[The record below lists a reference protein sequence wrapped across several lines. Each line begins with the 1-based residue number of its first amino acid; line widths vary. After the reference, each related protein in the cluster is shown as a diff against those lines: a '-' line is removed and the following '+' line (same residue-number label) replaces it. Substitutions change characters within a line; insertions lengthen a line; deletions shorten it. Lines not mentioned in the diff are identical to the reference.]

1 MRRKSFD
8 ALMSAGGFLLT
19 VVLIVAGALAFWGYS
34 YTNSTVKSQ
43 LSAQDITFPPKAA
56 FATAKAGTEITP
68 GMIPYL
74 EKYAGEKM
82 TTGAQAEAYADHFIA
97 IHLSEMPYHGVYS
110 QVSAA
115 AMAAKPGSTQ
125 ATELKAV
132 EQTVFQGTSLRGML
146 LNAYGWWKMGQIAL
160 WSSLAMW
167 SLAAVMAV
175 LSVLGLRHFR
185 KAPVAE
191 EFPKLATA
199 EALGGTYAPVTAG
212 ANGKVSTG
220 ATV

>member
-8 ALMSAGGFLLT
+8 AIMSAGGVLLT
-19 VVLIVAGALAFWGYS
+19 VVLVVAGALAFWGYS
-34 YTNSTVKSQ
+34 YTNNTVKSQ
-43 LSAQDITFPPKAA
+43 LASQKITFPTKAA
-56 FATAKAGTEITP
+56 FAHAQPGTEITP

-74 EKYAGEKM
+74 EKYAGQQM

-97 IHLSEMPYHGVYS
+97 VHLSEMPYKGVYS

-115 AMAAKPGSTQ
+115 AMAAAPGSAQ
-125 ATELKAV
+125 ATQLKAL

-160 WSSLAMW
+160 LAAIAMW
-167 SLAAVMAV
+167 ALALVMGV

-185 KAPVAE
+185 R
-191 EFPKLATA
+191 
-199 EALGGTYAPVTAG
+199 APVTEEIPRLATVDSF
-212 ANGKVSTG
+212 AASPAAVTNGKVTTG
-220 ATV
+220 ATI